1 MQGCAPL
8 YLRELL
14 VKQANT
20 RTLRSNTKNLL
31 KIPLTKLKRFGDRA
45 FCAYAP
51 RLSNELPDNIKAA
64 DSVHNFKKQLKTL
77 LFRKEFNWLYRRV
90 AKCQNYTF
98 DGVFRYKSSSML
110 IHLYIGWALAY
121 GWMTFWWILGHFMQK
136 ISKKACFLGFP
147 SRKFIFWDR
156 NSKLAT
162 NVFKR
167 MLLIIEHVTLVW
179 LQWTPC
185 CEWFWG
191 KIHQKWVIF
200 VISHNLNVTLWTI
213 PNSQLNSLV

>member
-1 MQGCAPL
+1 MSTHLPGFQWFFTFFASICIGQVSHQQHRG
-8 YLRELL
+8 LRINAHIGW
-14 VKQANT
+14 KQ
-20 RTLRSNTKNLL
+20 
-31 KIPLTKLKRFGDRA
+31 P
-45 FCAYAP
+45 
-51 RLSNELPDNIKAA
+51 
-64 DSVHNFKKQLKTL
+64 HNFDILQAKAKTGI
-77 LFRKEFNWLYRRV
+77 RRV

-121 GWMTFWWILGHFMQK
+121 GWMTCLLLLHKGILGHFMQK
-136 ISKKACFLGFP
+136 ITKKVCFLGFP
-147 SRKFIFWDR
+147 SRKFIFRDR

-167 MLLIIEHVTLVW
+167 MLLIIEHVALVW

-191 KIHQKWVIF
+191 KNHQK
-200 VISHNLNVTLWTI
+200 
-213 PNSQLNSLV
+213 